1 MLWVSSKH
9 SNALRANQEAPSRKR
24 SLMQGCNIETLP
36 EFPVCWAAF
45 WISDSRCNTISC
57 LSFQLPA
64 CPGLWSSCPYNHMS
78 RFLKINPYPS
88 SILLSIYLSIC
99 LSNICLSL
107 SSRFCF
113 SGELRLIHCVSRVP
127 SSDSPHLDSENCP
140 FLRSQL
146 TCAGVIASSSLVTW
160 PLGVSQIWTHRNESL
175 YS

>member
-78 RFLKINPYPS
+78 RLLKINPYPS
-88 SILLSIYLSIC
+88 SILLSIDRSIDRTIYLTSV
-99 LSNICLSL
+99 SL
-107 SSRFCF
+107 CPLGSVSLENLDWYTVFLGF
-113 SGELRLIHCVSRVP
+113 LPVIRLIWIQKIV
-127 SSDSPHLDSENCP
+127 
-140 FLRSQL
+140 RSL
-146 TCAGVIASSSLVTW
+146 GLNLLV
-160 PLGVSQIWTHRNESL
+160 
-175 YS
+175 